1 VPKNSE
7 IHACN
12 FDNVSSV
19 MQVEVYERK
28 VHADI

>member
-1 VPKNSE
+1 
-7 IHACN
+7 
-12 FDNVSSV
+12 